1 MVCVA
6 DDSKNHDSHGVAKG
20 SNTRVVVLFPGALGD
35 LVLAMPALAA
45 VRTRHASAHL
55 TLAVSGGL
63 RALAA
68 TSGIADATASLDDAD
83 AAGLFGGTRLP
94 AWLGDRPR
102 LYSWIGSRDRA
113 VEERL
118 RSLTEWAE
126 LFSVVRDDG
135 DEHAATAYARQVG
148 SHEVAPSF
156 RWPAPASSLRVEELL
171 GTRER
176 PVLAVHAGA
185 GSPTKRWAV
194 EGFAELARRWRDGGG
209 DVVEIVGP
217 ADHDLPPIGGRR
229 RVVEWPLCDVAALL
243 AQVDAYAGND
253 SGISHLAGALGT
265 CGIAVFGATRAR
277 RWAPCNDTIA
287 ALQAGGPASIG
298 ITARALTPARAW
310 EALRQRGCLD
320 KLRSRE

>member
-6 DDSKNHDSHGVAKG
+6 DDSKNHDSHEVAKG

-45 VRTRHASAHL
+45 VRARHASAHL

-68 TSGIADATASLDDAD
+68 TSGLCDATASLDDAD
-83 AAGLFGGTRLP
+83 AAGLFGGARLP
-94 AWLGDRPR
+94 AWLGDRPH
-102 LYSWIGSRDRA
+102 LYSWIGSRDHDVEKRLHSLAERA
-113 VEERL
+113 EI
-118 RSLTEWAE
+118 
-126 LFSVVRDDG
+126 FPIVRDDG
-135 DEHAATAYARQVG
+135 DEHAAVAYARQVG
-148 SHEVAPSF
+148 ACELEPSF
-156 RWPAPASSLRVEELL
+156 RWPAPASSPRVEELL
-171 GTRER
+171 GTCER
-176 PVLAVHAGA
+176 PIIAMHAGA

-194 EGFAELARRWRDGGG
+194 EGFADLVRRWADGGG

-229 RVVEWPLCDVAALL
+229 RIVEWPLCDVAALL

-265 CGIAVFGATRAR
+265 CGVAVFGPTPAR
-277 RWAPCNDTIA
+277 RWAPRGDTIA
-287 ALQAGGPASIG
+287 ALQAAGPVSSRIS
-298 ITARALTPARAW
+298 THALTPARAW

-320 KLRSRE
+320 KLRSGE